1 MDQKHILAMENL
13 HKTYSDIDDFLGEVV
28 SYVEENEIS
37 KDVFFAW
44 WGEIDLSNEP
54 APGPGREDE
63 SSFLNDMVQFAD
75 NWELYFD

>member
-28 SYVEENEIS
+28 SYVKENEIS
-37 KDVFFAW
+37 EDVFFAW

-54 APGPGREDE
+54 VSGNRPEDK

-75 NWELYFD
+75 NWDFYFD